1 MPNQPDKEHQHDH
14 PDKEHQHQHDHG
26 HGHHHDHSHGHDHA
40 DDHSHD
46 PGPFQP
52 DEEVHS
58 YYQFLG
64 LAIRDLM
71 IEKGHF
77 TAEDVRKAIEH
88 RDSVTPALG
97 ARVVAKAWTDP
108 DYKARLLVDANAAV
122 KELGVD
128 MGATTL
134 YAVENTPKVHN
145 VIVCTLCSCYPR
157 NLLGLPPSWYKS
169 FEYRSR
175 VVREPRQVLREFGTP
190 LPESVEVRVHDSTA
204 DIRYLVLPM
213 RPDDA
218 GGQSEPQLAERVT
231 RDCMVGVAV
240 PT

>member
-14 PDKEHQHQHDHG
+14 DHG
-26 HGHHHDHSHGHDHA
+26 HA
-40 DDHSHD
+40 DGHSHD

-52 DEEVHS
+52 DEVVHS

-64 LAIRDLM
+64 LAIRDLL

-77 TAEDVRKAIEH
+77 TADDVRKAIEH
-88 RDSVTPALG
+88 RDSVTPVQG
-97 ARVVAKAWTDP
+97 AQVVAKAWVDL
-108 DYKARLLVDANAAV
+108 DYKAHLLADANSAV
-122 KELGVD
+122 KELGID

-134 YAVENTPKVHN
+134 YVVENTSNIHN

-169 FEYRSR
+169 LEYRSR
-175 VVREPRQVLREFGTP
+175 VVREPRQVLREFGTL
-190 LPESVEVRVHDSTA
+190 LPESTEVRVHDSTA

-213 RPDDA
+213 RPGNV
-218 GGQSEPQLAERVT
+218 GGLSESQLAERVT
-231 RDCMVGVAV
+231 RDCMVGVSI

>member
-14 PDKEHQHQHDHG
+14 DHD
-26 HGHHHDHSHGHDHA
+26 HGHDHA

-77 TAEDVRKAIEH
+77 TAEDVRKAIEY
-88 RDSVTPALG
+88 RDSVTPAIG
-97 ARVVAKAWTDP
+97 ARVVAKAWVDP

-122 KELGVD
+122 KELGID

-213 RPDDA
+213 RPEDA
-218 GGQSEPQLAERVT
+218 GGLSESQLAERVT

-240 PT
+240 LT